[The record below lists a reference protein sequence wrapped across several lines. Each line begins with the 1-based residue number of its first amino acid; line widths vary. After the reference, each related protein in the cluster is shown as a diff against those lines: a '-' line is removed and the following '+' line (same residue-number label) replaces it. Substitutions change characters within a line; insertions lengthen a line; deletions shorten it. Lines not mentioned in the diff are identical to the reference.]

1 MRGRGSPLGIDLMG
15 KGKSAPGG
23 GTITMKRGS
32 GRKGGEGGVGRLTG
46 AERGRRRAL
55 TLLVPAPPPWMAR
68 SHLTN

>member
-32 GRKGGEGGVGRLTG
+32 GWWGEGGVDRLTG

-55 TLLVPAPPPWMAR
+55 TLLVPAQPPWMAR